1 MGKFSGML
9 LCSDIDGTLIND
21 EHKVSLKNQL
31 AIEYFKNEGGIF
43 TLATGRVPS
52 GMRMF
57 LDKVKPNA
65 PVISHNGSA
74 IYDFKKNEFVWQLG
88 LDDDVTEVVNYVT
101 ENIPFAGV
109 EIVIGDT
116 VHFCKMNDTVEEHR
130 ILEHFPLNDSNY
142 KNLPKQW
149 TKILF
154 IQTPEE
160 LPIVKDFLLKSH
172 FVGKYKFVQS
182 SPKYFE
188 VINLQSS
195 KGRAMQELAKR
206 LGIPMSMTIG
216 IGDNENDLE
225 MVQDA
230 AIGVAVGNA
239 MPRVKE
245 AANHITVTNN
255 FDAIAR
261 IIADLDCGKLSMK
274 KIS

>member
-31 AIEYFKNEGGIF
+31 AIEYFKSEGGIF

-52 GMRMF
+52 GMKMF
-57 LDKVKPNA
+57 LDKATPNA

-88 LDDDVTEVVNYVT
+88 LDEKVSEVVDYVT

-109 EIVIGDT
+109 EVVVGDT
-116 VHFCKMNDTVEEHR
+116 VYFCKMNATVEEHR
-130 ILEHFPLNDSNY
+130 LLEHFPSNDW
-142 KNLPKQW
+142 KHKDLPTPW
-149 TKILF
+149 IKILF

-160 LPIVKDFLLKSH
+160 LPFVKDFLLKSH

-206 LGIPMSMTIG
+206 LGIPMSMTIA

-230 AIGVAVGNA
+230 ALGVAVGNA

-245 AANHITVTNN
+245 AANHITVENN

-261 IIADLDCGKLSMK
+261 VISDLDCGKLQVK

>member
-21 EHKVSLKNQL
+21 DHKVSLKNQL

-52 GMRMF
+52 GMKMF

-74 IYDFKKNEFVWQLG
+74 IYDFKKDEFVWQLA
-88 LDDDVTEVVNYVT
+88 LDDDVIEVVDYVT
-101 ENIPFAGV
+101 ENIPFSGV

-130 ILEHFPLNDSNY
+130 GLEHFPLNDSNY
-142 KNLPKQW
+142 KNLPKSW

-154 IQTPEE
+154 IQTPDE

-188 VINLQSS
+188 VINLESS
-195 KGRAMQELAKR
+195 KGRAIQELAKR

-225 MVQDA
+225 MVRDTA
-230 AIGVAVGNA
+230 LGVAVGNA

-245 AANHITVTNN
+245 VANHITVTNN
-255 FDAIAR
+255 FDAIAKV
-261 IIADLDCGKLSMK
+261 IADLDCGKLAIK